1 MDRPKLPAN
10 MPLIPGI
17 AKFPI
22 GMPELPK
29 GMPAIPS
36 SAKAKEEDTV
46 KMVREKPSDS

>member
-10 MPLIPGI
+10 MPSIPGK
-17 AKFPI
+17 AKFPV

-29 GMPAIPS
+29 GMPAIPN
-36 SAKAKEEDTV
+36 SARAKEEETE

>member
-1 MDRPKLPAN
+1 
-10 MPLIPGI
+10 MPSIPVPG
-17 AKFPI
+17 AMKFPA

-36 SAKAKEEDTV
+36 IVKKKEEDSV